1 MYLNKKELLNHF
13 EVVCKD
19 RISTLIEDS
28 CRGMNCNC
36 DIEKESCNECV
47 FWADGVRNYQ
57 LYLGDIAETRKVDG
71 NDKVAYHVK
80 SENGFMIKVEGGYGF
95 DEVHDM
101 NDPRVAVFNHDH
113 EAKEHCE
120 FHDEVVIDSNW
131 KYLEQTGTYE
141 CADCFRLSRHP
152 DDVAPDCDTC
162 DNTGEVKYV

>member
-13 EVVCKD
+13 EIACNS
-19 RISTLIEDS
+19 RIETLVEEHGKINCSCDIRIE
-28 CRGMNCNC
+28 NC
-36 DIEKESCNECV
+36 DECTY
-47 FWADGVRNYQ
+47 WADGVKNYQ
-57 LYLGDIAETRKVDG
+57 LYLEDIEETRKKDNV
-71 NDKVAYHVK
+71 VYHVK
-80 SENGFMIKVEGGYGF
+80 SENGFMIKVEDGYGF